1 MVGSLEIQAY
11 LDRLASADP
20 TPGGGA
26 AAAVTAAQGAALLS
40 MVCNLTVGKKKF
52 ADVEEE
58 VSSIAVVLERV
69 RHEMLALADRD
80 VQVFGES
87 MSAYRLPKATP
98 EEAQNRQSAVQ
109 AALKAS
115 SEAPFA
121 LFKECLSLL
130 PHADRLE
137 KIGNPSVL
145 SDVIVGRYLLVAG
158 MLSAMANV
166 EVNLAGIN
174 DPEFC
179 KSKRNIM
186 LTAIGSLGEN
196 SRSFLGM

>member
-1 MVGSLEIQAY
+1 MVGSLEIQVY

-26 AAAVTAAQGAALLS
+26 AAAVTAAQGVALLS
-40 MVCNLTVGKKKF
+40 MVCNLTIGRKKF
-52 ADVEEE
+52 ADAEEE
-58 VSSIAVVLERV
+58 LRSIAGALEKS
-69 RHEMLALADRD
+69 RHEMLAMADRD
-80 VQVFGES
+80 VQGFGETIQ
-87 MSAYRLPKATP
+87 AYRLPKATP
-98 EEAQNRQSAVQ
+98 EEAQIRQSAVQ

-121 LFKECLSLL
+121 LFKECLLVL

-174 DPEFC
+174 DAEFC
-179 KSKRNIM
+179 KSKRSIM
-186 LTAIGSLGEN
+186 LPAIGSMGV
-196 SRSFLGM
+196 SWRGGK